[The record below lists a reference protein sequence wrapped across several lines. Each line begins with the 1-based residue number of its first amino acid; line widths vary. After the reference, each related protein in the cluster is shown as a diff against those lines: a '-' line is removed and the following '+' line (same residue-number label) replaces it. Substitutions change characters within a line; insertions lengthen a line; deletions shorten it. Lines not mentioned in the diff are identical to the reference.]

1 MTFPLRELLQAML
14 GLCVG
19 LAVLVLLRDLIPRGR
34 KFFTD
39 EQPGMREQDPGTATN
54 LSALETEL
62 E

>member
-1 MTFPLRELLQAML
+1 ML

-39 EQPGMREQDPGTATN
+39 EQPGAREEGAATN

>member
-1 MTFPLRELLQAML
+1 MNAAIRELLQATI

-19 LAVLVLLRDLIPRGR
+19 LALLVLLRDLIPRGR
-34 KFFTD
+34 RFLTN
-39 EQPGMREQDPGTATN
+39 EQPEAPATATN